1 MDEDISC
8 NNIPISNFKSNNI
21 QNKERY
27 IQNIDQMSPGRQVEL
42 NAPLSPSAA
51 FAMRD
56 NIFKNESQKQFFKNS
71 AMFGNELAGQLS
83 PRSEGKTNHCICGL
97 PMRED

>member
-1 MDEDISC
+1 MSDGNNGALSPQIQKPAQMVEEDAAMDEDIQC

-27 IQNIDQMSPGRQVEL
+27 IKMMGEMSPRGQQEI
-42 NAPLSPSAA
+42 NAPLSPGAS

-56 NIFKNESQKQFFKNS
+56 NVFKNENQK
-71 AMFGNELAGQLS
+71 
-83 PRSEGKTNHCICGL
+83 
-97 PMRED
+97 